1 MTEQLDLKSTRIYEN
16 TMGDILCAFAH
27 LGEEVYL
34 SDDKSFNTFTKGKLI
49 GVSYIICGVD
59 YNAHNP
65 WTKYPFVGKSVED
78 DGLEKSA
85 HYKYFILAEY
95 AKFKEK
101 KLRPFVSIQE
111 FIERTECE
119 IGNLIT
125 FKRKDHSTEYNMLFA
140 GYALTEDGEVLIYL
154 GAKYYVLGE
163 LMNNFLYYRD
173 GEWLPFGIEE

>member
-34 SDDKSFNTFTKGKLI
+34 SDDKNFNTFTKGKLI
-49 GVSYIICGVD
+49 GVSYIHGWND
-59 YNAHNP
+59 NA

-85 HYKYFILAEY
+85 HYKYFILAEN

-111 FIERTECE
+111 FIEETERE
-119 IGNLIT
+119 IGDVIT
-125 FKRKDHSTEYNMLFA
+125 YKKKNSDAEYTVLFN
-140 GYALTEDGEVLIYL
+140 GCVRINGNVLGIYL
-154 GAKYYVLGE
+154 GGRSYTFEELKDDYNYYNAGA
-163 LMNNFLYYRD
+163 
-173 GEWLPFGIEE
+173 WKPFGIEE